1 MENVVATGGMH
12 IMNVAGRQATGGIL
26 VATVD
31 HNKRVLHNKL
41 SAAEE
46 EARQEVLASS

>member
-1 MENVVATGGMH
+1 
-12 IMNVAGRQATGGIL
+12 MNVAGRQATGGIL
-26 VATVD
+26 VAIVD

-46 EARQEVLASS
+46 EAARQEEVASS

>member
-1 MENVVATGGMH
+1 
-12 IMNVAGRQATGGIL
+12 MNVAGRQATGGIL
-26 VATVD
+26 VAIVD
-31 HNKRVLHNKL
+31 HNKRVLHSNKL

>member
-1 MENVVATGGMH
+1 MK
-12 IMNVAGRQATGGIL
+12 NVAGRQATGGIL
-26 VATVD
+26 VAIVD

-46 EARQEVLASS
+46 EARQ